1 MDNSKSNDLVSLAM
15 VNPDASLGDLM
26 ASGITASNTSVRP
39 EQDYVKNPVV
49 QNAQQFK
56 DNQGQF
62 SPAKFHKFYQS
73 TINQYNALAQ
83 EAPKASKWDIFAKPS
98 EKKWTPDYEIKQI
111 YNPDRVTNSMVE
123 VGKAGP
129 RTKSRAEIA
138 QTQQVWDP
146 VTRTYSD
153 APNNNFWGTLF
164 GDNEFLAQWDFD
176 ADAKGNP
183 TSDPNKIVYHQGEYK
198 LNDKGTYYYEKANG
212 RNIEGKQ
219 TLHVSDILT
228 DDDSFANKFDFID
241 SDGLT
246 KSPFGSIAKN
256 AALIGSM
263 YIPYVGPVIAGLSVA
278 QQGLKLFSTF
288 GKMLTSSDNSAMDR
302 LAGFAD
308 KTDFF
313 HTQSEYANEHP
324 WTWENMINMVG
335 DTMGQLKQQRFLFEY
350 APAAFK
356 GTTGINTENQAKKV
370 AQITADLNKGNKAI
384 LDNSSLKLKNFEGI
398 EDAVRNM
405 QNKELMMNNQQI
417 ANKMVEDYMKQ
428 YYKIGEIISK
438 TYMTGITVQDMYQEA
453 KNAGASDQ
461 VAMGLTM
468 GYAAAEAKL
477 LNTGIGEWVL
487 PELRAQRNIAKN
499 IVKSMA
505 DGSIKALNSKAE
517 QTASSEAK
525 RGFIKEVF
533 NIGKDIFSGSNN
545 VIKNSENGVF
555 KKTLMGNVANALGE
569 GTEEVTEEVL
579 ADVVRGAH
587 DLATWLSGSKQKD
600 MLNMNGWQTRYAMNF
615 LGGFVGGGTHSV
627 FQNYNTFKTY
637 SNLSSDDAVKEVISM
652 VRNNNQDQLYDA
664 LDKLDFGNKNLSTQ
678 LVQDE
683 EGTYGYG
690 VGTDKDNQNDI
701 IKNAV
706 RQQIKLIETTL
717 NESGANVSNESLLNE
732 ATLRQLK
739 YSSLMQT
746 KTAGKYLETFNNETA
761 KLVKLKQ
768 QISDYKS
775 SFSDKDKRESNDNN
789 SDYEAGLQPL
799 LDQYKEQQQKVK
811 DLADGKNAASFM
823 TTALLETNPEILKEF
838 NDGVTFETFVQ
849 SQTGKTID
857 TITDSEKSDLMSR
870 YQTYLKTDA
879 ADDVQIAAT
888 QYLTLSRKVFGGEN
902 SVIDKYNL
910 DSDSAQQAQKVVK
923 KIYDSIDTL
932 RTANENVLEGN
943 PILYG
948 GIHVLNPRA
957 NESLSLLRG
966 IVDDSLLD
974 EYDTKIN
981 ETAKYYQDKFS
992 ELNNRKTDE
1001 AYSDKNKQADIN
1013 SLTLEA
1019 NTTMDLMQNIFMAKI
1034 IPNLVNKEI
1043 SRGWANRATKEYLNN
1058 LIEKVQERVRKL
1070 DSKVSDA
1077 SNLQDPM
1084 SLEESAYKA
1093 LGVKSWIEYN
1103 DDSFGN
1109 DELIIHDL
1117 NQKLPELKQILEN
1130 LNESLENINKV
1141 GVSPVE
1147 QLLNKFILDV
1157 TGDPVTIDTLLG
1169 GEGGLESIL
1178 AAFKTNLNGFTIQD
1192 ELKLYQLRQAIKA
1205 TQMMHALIQGMRT
1218 DNIGHTIATKF
1229 DTGNYIQNFDLFGV
1243 NATLNNIHKGS
1254 QNDESWKDLP
1264 TIEGEKANELLQ
1276 DLRLI
1281 SQRLNFFLTLHEQN
1295 KNSKLIMQPKI
1306 AVQSTLNLYRKVQ
1319 KLVIG
1324 ALPDDQWDKSMF
1336 ATLPNLKT
1344 FSGLNLEPGENDQ
1357 DNIDIPMEQLYADR
1371 IAMDNAIYE
1380 FYQVNIE
1387 NGSHSIE
1394 ELIDE
1399 KTWNLFN
1406 SKESELTSDKTNTVD
1421 DIDFYYYLSA
1431 RAALKASDFYNAY
1444 KGYISDTIAPIF
1456 AQEMGVYL
1464 GVAHVVNGNT
1474 ISAFNEALKNKM
1486 LSIIDSKD
1494 FEGRAQIIQKY
1505 LGTVD
1510 GVAKLL
1516 ATESSKKYLK
1526 ELIGPKFSNIIFIEG
1541 KAGTGKTAA
1550 VINMI
1555 ASIINNDWISQSTWV
1570 VNNTHANADKLA
1582 KNLSIKTDKV
1592 FDGKELLEFISTYEY
1607 PERVNDVL
1615 QYEKGKHYDFDVN
1628 GNLVPK
1634 AQLKSVGNVPNVIFI
1649 DEVSRFTD
1657 NELNIIN
1664 SFARKNGISVITAG
1678 DLNQISA
1685 KGKGILDIKD
1695 ALDELRKVDTKAANW
1710 VAKQI
1715 KDTPNQFEVK
1725 MAIERQQLTHSF
1737 RLKNSLRTANVQS
1750 TTNGNTIEAL
1760 IKNGKGPIQLNYFE
1774 SFDKEYILSGTK
1786 IVNYS
1791 DLVGNFSPEEVTKTL
1806 DGLISTVKRQS
1817 NGTIAEEDKIGY
1829 IYQKEGTTLYNLINS
1844 PKYKDFFQKHQGG
1857 NSQGLESDYY
1867 VIELDPSENQD
1878 SQEFMKSLYTGI
1890 TRARKGSLLLTSQIV
1905 GPYDNILNKSMDE
1918 ATELEPMPAGDIKHQ
1933 SELVKHALDTIEGED
1948 LKLIERTKYEDD
1960 IKPQDDKPT
1969 KKDDGNTTQ
1978 VTIDT
1983 FTKQVFV
1990 FEQQL
1995 KDFID
2000 SEVNRKLEELIA
2012 DTPDLDKE
2020 KTRQELYEKLLSYIS
2035 DKRIENG
2042 LPDIDSIIHN
2052 ILSEFSNTQ
2061 DNKQKL
2067 LDLSSQDDD
2076 TKDDEKQDESTIDE
2090 VVTNELNGNQNKV
2103 EEVLDKA
2110 NNSIIVPQSIK
2121 QNILYSFNSLSLGG
2135 YKINAGQLVPT
2146 NPKIKDRI
2154 DGVDGIIKLATLA
2167 GKDTNIYLNNPDKTI
2182 EIISKIQSIVR
2193 YATSKKELNNKL
2205 KILIFKEFGLSID
2218 RLSCD
2223 FMFKSSVSSPLAE
2236 QHTQFQRFAKDPELE
2251 TPLYNKVIDREHSR
2265 GFRKEIV
2272 ASIAID
2278 GNGYTFETSVMALNS
2293 PITKGLQS
2301 YEDKPYYPNVYAAL
2315 TDTNIKSMFNRVVK
2329 IVAEKIALK
2338 DGDPNLH
2345 NLFQLYLLSQAAI
2358 YKLDDN
2364 WLPSTSLVNYGVQYA
2379 GDAGLLQLNGWWAP
2393 NLLISLREL
2402 SSQQNIRISKV
2413 LVSRNSSITIND
2425 ENGVITVPVSPKEF
2439 GDTAGYPFVLITDNL
2454 ELNEQRMYEQYIR
2467 QLQNPNDP
2475 KIVKQLFVLP
2485 PTVSFDDY
2493 IETLKAF
2500 NDSDVKG
2507 VRPQGN
2513 NYTIY
2518 NVWQALLKSDEQ
2530 KIKAKIIEY
2539 FDQETWEKFKQAIDS
2554 IESTGRDYKK
2564 GTQILNTTENWGRG
2578 SFGKDTTVE
2587 RNLIYMLRYICFP
2600 DAYDAKL
2607 AGSKFVESQD
2617 FQDFRSIFNRSQYKI
2632 RENIKIDTDHSL
2644 GDFNYAKIN
2653 GYTIK
2658 GKDIEVGNKITTSAY
2673 LDTSSLKEFL
2683 NKVVE
2688 QTYTQFSKDPKKT
2701 IEDLAAEAYRTGGA
2715 RWNYLGG
2722 PLVLR
2727 DYYTG
2732 AKKFTLSGSSQ
2743 KVEIYKPSDEYS
2755 SLKEDFEDKLPA
2767 IDYNSIQSQEQL
2779 ESLEANA
2786 FKQLCININ
2795 SDVNMSQFA
2804 YIDSNGNFQI
2814 TEENDLLL
2822 GHIQDNENGNI
2833 AINGVLYELNT
2844 YNNQISL
2851 DEIKENSETMVST
2864 SFPNINLSDEDVL
2877 YITKGLGSPAEVIQF
2892 SSRLSKNVNRNVSER
2907 LLNIEQQISSTD
2919 DIETLRQLAL
2929 NKIQEY
2935 INIYREN
2942 TQEALRENK
2951 ANEIKSNDATL
2962 QEQLRNY
2969 FKNNTEEDIVQE
2981 NRCDSIIINLL

>member
-1 MDNSKSNDLVSLAM
+1 MENNKANDLVSLAM

-26 ASGITASNTSVRP
+26 ASGITANNTSIRP
-39 EQDYVKNPVV
+39 EQDYIKNPVV

-62 SPAKFHKFYQS
+62 SPAKFHNFYQS

-83 EAPKASKWDIFAKPS
+83 ETPQASKWDIFAKPS
-98 EKKWTPDYEIKQI
+98 EKKWTPDYDIKQI

-146 VTRTYSD
+146 KTRTYSD

-176 ADAKGNP
+176 ADANGNP
-183 TSDPNKIVYHQGEYK
+183 ISDPNKIVYHQGEYK

-263 YIPYVGPVIAGLSVA
+263 YIPYVGPVVASLSVA
-278 QQGLKLFSTF
+278 QQGLKLFSVF
-288 GKMLTSSDNSAMDR
+288 GKMLTSSDNSTMDR
-302 LAGFAD
+302 LNGFAD

-313 HTQSEYANEHP
+313 HTQSEAASEQP
-324 WTWENMINMVG
+324 WALENMINMFG

-370 AQITADLNKGNKAI
+370 AQITDELNKGNKAI
-384 LDNSSLKLKNFEGI
+384 LDSSSLKLKNFEGI
-398 EDAVRNM
+398 EPAVRNM
-405 QNKELMMNNQQI
+405 QNQALLMNNQTI

-453 KNAGASDQ
+453 KNSGASDQ

-477 LNTGIGEWVL
+477 LNTSISEWVL

-505 DGSIKALNSKAE
+505 DGSIKALNNKVD

-545 VIKNSENGVF
+545 IIKNSENGVF

-627 FQNYNTFKTY
+627 FQDYNAFKTY
-637 SNLSSDDAVKEVISM
+637 SNISSDDAVKEVISM

-683 EGTYGYG
+683 DGTYGYG
-690 VGTDKDNQNDI
+690 VGTEKDNQNDI

-717 NESGANVSNESLLNE
+717 NEAGANVSNQSLLNND
-732 ATLRQLK
+732 TLQQLK
-739 YSSLMQT
+739 YSALLQT
-746 KTAGKYLETFNNETA
+746 KTSGKYLETFNNETA

-768 QISDYKS
+768 QINDYKS

-811 DLADGKNAASFM
+811 DIAEGKNAASFM

-849 SQTGKTID
+849 AQTGKTID

-879 ADDVQIAAT
+879 ADDVQIAAA
-888 QYLTLSRKVFGGEN
+888 QYLALSRKVFGGEN
-902 SVIDKYNL
+902 GVIDQYKL

-932 RTANENVLEGN
+932 RTANGNVLEGN
-943 PILYG
+943 PLLYG

-957 NESLSLLRG
+957 NESISLLRG
-966 IVDDSLLD
+966 IVDDSILD
-974 EYDTKIN
+974 EYDAKIN

-992 ELNNRKTDE
+992 ELNERKTDE
-1001 AYSDKNKQADIN
+1001 TYSDKNKQADIN

-1043 SRGWANRATKEYLNN
+1043 SRGWSNRATKEYLNN
-1058 LIEKVQERVRKL
+1058 LIEQVQERIVKL

-1077 SNLQDPM
+1077 SNSQDPM
-1084 SLEESAYKA
+1084 LLEESAYKA
-1093 LGVKSWIEYN
+1093 LGVKSWTEYN

-1109 DELIIHDL
+1109 DELIIKNL
-1117 NQKLPELKQILEN
+1117 EQKMFELGELLKG
-1130 LNESLENINKV
+1130 LNESLENVNKV

-1157 TGDPVTIDTLLG
+1157 TGDPVTINTLLG

-1178 AAFKTNLNGFTIQD
+1178 AAFKTNLNGFTISD
-1192 ELKLYQLRQAIKA
+1192 ELKLYQLRQAVKA

-1218 DNIGHTIATKF
+1218 DNVGHTIATKF

-1243 NATLNNIHKGS
+1243 NTTLNNIHKES
-1254 QNDESWKDLP
+1254 KNDDSWEDLP
-1264 TIEGEKANELLQ
+1264 TIEGEKAEELLS

-1281 SQRLNFFLTLHEQN
+1281 SQRLNFLLTLHEQN

-1336 ATLPNLKT
+1336 ATLPNLKM

-1387 NGSHSIE
+1387 NGNHSIE
-1394 ELIDE
+1394 ELLDE
-1399 KTWNLFN
+1399 KTWNLFD
-1406 SKESELTSDKTNTVD
+1406 SKESELTSDRTNTID

-1474 ISAFNEALKNKM
+1474 VSAFNEALKNKM

-1505 LGTVD
+1505 LHTVD
-1510 GVAKLL
+1510 GVSKLL
-1516 ATESSKKYLK
+1516 ATESGKKYLK

-1615 QYEKGKHYDFDVN
+1615 QYEKGKHYDFDAN

-1634 AQLKSVGNVPNVIFI
+1634 AQIKSVGSVPNVIFI

-1664 SFARKNGISVITAG
+1664 TFARKNGISVITAG

-1685 KGKGILDIKD
+1685 KGKGIFDIKD
-1695 ALDELRKVDTKAANW
+1695 ALEELKKVDNNAAKWWISENTENTE
-1710 VAKQI
+1710 KN
-1715 KDTPNQFEVK
+1715 PNQLEIK
-1725 MAIERQQLTHSF
+1725 MSIERQQLTRSF

-1760 IKNGKGPIQLNYFE
+1760 IKDGKGPIQLSYFE
-1774 SFDKEYILSGTK
+1774 SFDKEYTLSGTK

-1791 DLVGNFSPEEVTKTL
+1791 DSMGHFNPEEVTKTL
-1806 DGLISTVKRQS
+1806 DGLISTVKRQT

-1829 IYQKEGTTLYNLINS
+1829 IYQKEGTALYNLINS

-1867 VIELDPSENQD
+1867 IIELDPSEKQN
-1878 SQEFMKSLYTGI
+1878 SQEFMQALYTGI
-1890 TRARKGSLLLTSQIV
+1890 TRAKKGSLLLTSQIV
-1905 GPYDNILNKSMDE
+1905 GPYDHILNKSMDE
-1918 ATELEPMPAGDIKHQ
+1918 ATELEPMPAGDIKYQ
-1933 SELVKHALDTIEGED
+1933 SELVKHALDNIEGED
-1948 LKLIERTKYEDD
+1948 LKLIERTKYEDTT
-1960 IKPQDDKPT
+1960 KPQDDKPT
-1969 KKDDGNTTQ
+1969 KEDDGDNTE

-1990 FEQQL
+1990 SEQQL
-1995 KDFID
+1995 KEFVD
-2000 SEVNRKLEELIA
+2000 SKVNKKLEELVA

-2042 LPDIDSIIHN
+2042 LPNIDSIINN
-2052 ILSEFSNTQ
+2052 ILSEFNNPQ
-2061 DNKQKL
+2061 DDKKKL
-2067 LDLSSQDDD
+2067 PDLSSQDD
-2076 TKDDEKQDESTIDE
+2076 TKDNEKQDDE
-2090 VVTNELNGNQNKV
+2090 VVTNELNGNQDKV
-2103 EEVLDKA
+2103 EKVVDKA
-2110 NNSIIVPQSIK
+2110 NDSVIVPQSIK
-2121 QNILYSFNSLSLGG
+2121 QNLLYTFNSLSLGG
-2135 YKINAGQLVPT
+2135 YQVNGDQLVPI
-2146 NPKIKDRI
+2146 NPNIKDRI

-2167 GKDTNIYLNNPDKTI
+2167 GKDPNIYLSNPNKTI
-2182 EIISKIQSIVR
+2182 EFISRIQSIIR
-2193 YATSKKELNNKL
+2193 YATSKQELNNKL
-2205 KILIFKEFGLSID
+2205 KILISKEFGLPMDMVI
-2218 RLSCD
+2218 SCD
-2223 FMFKSSVSSPLAE
+2223 FMLKSSISSDLA
-2236 QHTQFQRFAKDPELE
+2236 QKYPQFQRFAKDPEQE
-2251 TPLYNKVIDREHSR
+2251 IPLYNKILDREHSR
-2265 GFRKEIV
+2265 SFRKEIV
-2272 ASIAID
+2272 ASIAIN
-2278 GNGYTFETSVMALNS
+2278 GNGYTFETPVVALNS

-2301 YEDKPYYPNVYAAL
+2301 QENKPYYPNVYAVL
-2315 TDTNIKSMFNRVVK
+2315 TDNNIKRIFDRVVK
-2329 IVAEKIALK
+2329 IVAEKLALK

-2364 WLPSTSLVNYGVQYA
+2364 WLPSTSLVNYGIQYA
-2379 GDAGLLQLNGWWAP
+2379 GDAGFFQLNGWFIP
-2393 NLLISLREL
+2393 NSMISLREL
-2402 SSQQNIRISKV
+2402 SSQSNLRVSRV
-2413 LVSRNSSITIND
+2413 LVSRTSSITIND
-2425 ENGVITVPVSPKEF
+2425 ENGVLTVPVSPKEF
-2439 GDTAGYPFVLITDNL
+2439 GDTAGYPFVLVTDNL
-2454 ELNEQRMYEQYIR
+2454 ELNEQQMYEQYIH

-2485 PTVSFDDY
+2485 PKVSFDDY

-2507 VRPQGN
+2507 VRPSGN

-2673 LDTSSLKEFL
+2673 LDTSSMEEFL
-2683 NKVVE
+2683 SKVVE
-2688 QTYTQFSKDPKKT
+2688 QTYTQFSKDPKKS
-2701 IEDLAAEAYRTGGA
+2701 IEDLAAEAYRTGTSN
-2715 RWNYLGG
+2715 WYNLGG

-2743 KVEIYKPSDEYS
+2743 KVESYKPSNEYS
-2755 SLKEDFEDKLPA
+2755 ALKEDFGDKLPTL
-2767 IDYNSIQSQEQL
+2767 DYNSIQSQEQL

-2833 AINGVLYELNT
+2833 SINGVLYELNT
-2844 YNNQISL
+2844 YNNQITL
-2851 DEIKENSETMVST
+2851 DEIKENSEPKVST
-2864 SFPNINLSDEDVL
+2864 SFPEINLSDEDVL
-2877 YITKGLGSPAEVIQF
+2877 YITKGLGSPTEVVQF
-2892 SSRLSKNVNRNVSER
+2892 ASRLSKNVNRNVSER

-2929 NKIQEY
+2929 SKIQEY

-2942 TQEALRENK
+2942 TPEALRENK
-2951 ANEIKSNDATL
+2951 SNEIKSNDATL

-2969 FKNNTEEDIVQE
+2969 FKNNTEEDKINE

>member
-1 MDNSKSNDLVSLAM
+1 MDNNKANDLVSLAM

-26 ASGITASNTSVRP
+26 ASGITANNTSIRP
-39 EQDYVKNPVV
+39 EQDYIKNPVV

-62 SPAKFHKFYQS
+62 SPSKFHKFYQS

-83 EAPKASKWDIFAKPS
+83 ESPKASKWDIFAKPS

-111 YNPDRVTNSMVE
+111 YNPDRVTNSMIE

-164 GDNEFLAQWDFD
+164 GDNEFLAQWDFN

-183 TSDPNKIVYHQGEYK
+183 TNDPNKIVYHQGEYK

-324 WTWENMINMVG
+324 WAWENMINMIG

-356 GTTGINTENQAKKV
+356 GTTGISSENQAKKV

-398 EDAVRNM
+398 EDAARNM

-417 ANKMVEDYMKQ
+417 ANKMIEDYIQQ

-453 KNAGASDQ
+453 KNAGANDKL
-461 VAMGLTM
+461 ATGLTL

-505 DGSIKALNSKAE
+505 DGSIKALNNEVE
-517 QTASSEAK
+517 QAATTEAK
-525 RGFIKEVF
+525 RGLMKKMF
-533 NIGKDIFSGSNN
+533 NIGKDIFTGSNN

-555 KKTLMGNVANALGE
+555 KKTVLGNVANALGE
-569 GTEEVTEEVL
+569 GTEEVTEEIL
-579 ADVVRGAH
+579 ADVVRGVH
-587 DLATWLSGSKQKD
+587 DLGNWITGGKQKD

-615 LGGFVGGGTHSV
+615 IGGFIGGGTHSV
-627 FQNYNTFKTY
+627 FQDYNTFKTY

-683 EGTYGYG
+683 DGTYGYG

-746 KTAGKYLETFNNETA
+746 KTAGKYLETFNNETT

-799 LDQYKEQQQKVK
+799 LEQYKEQQQKVK

-849 SQTGKTID
+849 AQTGKTID

-879 ADDVQIAAT
+879 ADDVQIAAA
-888 QYLTLSRKVFGGEN
+888 QYLALSRKVFGGEN
-902 SVIDKYNL
+902 GIIDQYKL
-910 DSDSAQQAQKVVK
+910 DLDSAQQAQKIVK
-923 KIYDSIDTL
+923 KMYDSIDTL
-932 RTANENVLEGN
+932 RTVNANVLEGN
-943 PILYG
+943 SFLYG

-957 NESLSLLRG
+957 NESVSLLRG
-966 IVDDSLLD
+966 VVDDSILD
-974 EYDTKIN
+974 EYDSKLN
-981 ETAKYYQDKFS
+981 ETAKYYQDKFT
-992 ELNNRKTDE
+992 EINNRKTDE

-1013 SLTLEA
+1013 TLSLEA
-1019 NTTMDLMQNIFMAKI
+1019 NSAMDLMQNIFMAKI

-1043 SRGWANRATKEYLNN
+1043 ARGWSNRATKEYLNN
-1058 LIEKVQERVRKL
+1058 LIEQVQEKIKKL
-1070 DSKVSDA
+1070 DSNIQDT
-1077 SNLQDPM
+1077 SNSQDPM
-1084 SLEESAYKA
+1084 MLQEAAYKA
-1093 LGVKSWIEYN
+1093 LGVKSWTEYE

-1109 DELIIHDL
+1109 DELIIDDL
-1117 NQKLPELKQILEN
+1117 KQKLPELKQILEN
-1130 LNESLENINKV
+1130 LNDSLENINKI

-1178 AAFKTNLNGFTIQD
+1178 AAFKNNLNGFTISD
-1192 ELKLYQLRQAIKA
+1192 EFKLYQLRQAIKA

-1218 DNIGHTIATKF
+1218 DNVGHTIATKF

-1243 NATLNNIHKGS
+1243 NATLNNIHKGN
-1254 QNDESWKDLP
+1254 QNDDSWKDLP
-1264 TIEGEKANELLQ
+1264 TIEGEKAEELLS

-1281 SQRLNFFLTLHEQN
+1281 SQRLNFLLTLHEQN

-1306 AVQSTLNLYRKVQ
+1306 TVQSTLNLYRKVQ

-1324 ALPDDQWDKSMF
+1324 ALPDDKWDKSMF
-1336 ATLPNLKT
+1336 VDLPNLKT

-1387 NGSHSIE
+1387 NGNHSIE

-1399 KTWNLFN
+1399 KTWNLFE
-1406 SKESELTSDKTNTVD
+1406 SKESELTSDKTNTID

-1431 RAALKASDFYNAY
+1431 RAALKSSDFYNAY

-1494 FEGRAQIIQKY
+1494 FKGRAQIIQKY
-1505 LGTVD
+1505 LHSVD

-1516 ATESSKKYLK
+1516 ATESGKKYLK

-1550 VINMI
+1550 VLNMI
-1555 ASIINNDWISQSTWV
+1555 ASIINNDQISRSAWV
-1570 VNNTHANADKLA
+1570 VNNTHANASKLA
-1582 KNLSIKTDKV
+1582 KNLSLKSDKV

-1615 QYEKGKHYDFDVN
+1615 QYEKGKHYDFDAN
-1628 GNLVPK
+1628 GNLVLK
-1634 AQLKSVGNVPNVIFI
+1634 AQIKSVGNVPNVIFI

-1664 SFARKNGISVITAG
+1664 NFARKYGISVITAG

-1685 KGKGILDIKD
+1685 KGKGIFDIKD
-1695 ALDELRKVDTKAANW
+1695 ALEELRKVDTNAANW
-1710 VAKQI
+1710 GAKQTE
-1715 KDTPNQFEVK
+1715 KTPNQFEIK
-1725 MAIERQQLTHSF
+1725 MSIDRKQLTRSF
-1737 RLKNSLRTANVQS
+1737 RLKNSLRTANTQS
-1750 TTNGNTIEAL
+1750 TVNGNTIEAL
-1760 IKNGKGPIQLNYFE
+1760 IKEGKGSIKLNYFE
-1774 SFDKEYILSGTK
+1774 NFDKEYTLSGTK

-1791 DLVGNFSPEEVTKTL
+1791 DLTGNFDVEEVTKTL
-1806 DGLISTVKRQS
+1806 DGLISTVKRQA

-1829 IYQKEGTTLYNLINS
+1829 IYQKEGTKLYNLINS

-1857 NSQGLESDYY
+1857 NSQGLESDHY
-1867 VIELDPSENQD
+1867 VIELDLSENQS
-1878 SQEFMKSLYTGI
+1878 SQEFMQALYTGI

-1905 GPYDNILNKSMDE
+1905 GPYDHILNKSMDE

-1933 SELVKHALDTIEGED
+1933 SELVKHALEEVEGED
-1948 LKLIERTKYEDD
+1948 LKLIERTKYEDTN
-1960 IKPQDDKPT
+1960 KPQNNKPS
-1969 KKDDGNTTQ
+1969 KKDDNNNTQ

-1983 FTKQVFV
+1983 FTKQISV
-1990 FEQQL
+1990 FEEQL
-1995 KDFID
+1995 KDFVD
-2000 SEVNRKLEELIA
+2000 SKVNEELEKLIA
-2012 DTPDLDKE
+2012 NTPDLDKE
-2020 KTRQELYEKLLSYIS
+2020 KTRQDLYKKLLQYIS
-2035 DKRIENG
+2035 DKRVKNG
-2042 LPDIDSIIHN
+2042 LPNIDSIINN
-2052 ILSEFSNTQ
+2052 ILSEFNSPQ
-2061 DNKQKL
+2061 DDKNKL
-2067 LDLSSQDDD
+2067 PDLSSQDD
-2076 TKDDEKQDESTIDE
+2076 TKDNEKQDIDDE
-2090 VVTNELNGNQNKV
+2090 VETNELNGNQDKV
-2103 EEVLDKA
+2103 EKVVDKA
-2110 NNSIIVPQSIK
+2110 NDSVIVPQSIK
-2121 QNILYSFNSLSLGG
+2121 QNLLYSFNSLTLGR
-2135 YKINAGQLVPT
+2135 YQIHEGQLVPI
-2146 NPKIKDRI
+2146 NPNIKDRI

-2167 GKDTNIYLNNPDKTI
+2167 GKEDPNIYLNNPNKVV
-2182 EIISKIQSIVR
+2182 ELLSRIQSIIR
-2193 YATSKKELNNKL
+2193 YATSKQELNDKL
-2205 KILIFKEFGLSID
+2205 KILINKEFGLPID

-2223 FMFKSSVSSPLAE
+2223 FMLKSSIPSDLA
-2236 QHTQFQRFAKDPELE
+2236 QKYPQFQRFAKDPEQE
-2251 TPLYNKVIDREHSR
+2251 IPLFNKVLDKEHSKS
-2265 GFRKEIV
+2265 FRKEIV

-2278 GNGYTFETSVMALNS
+2278 GAGYTFETPILSLNS
-2293 PITKGLQS
+2293 PITKGLQT
-2301 YEDKPYYPNVYAAL
+2301 YEDKPYYPNVYSVL
-2315 TDTNIKSMFNRVVK
+2315 NDNNIKSMFNRVVK
-2329 IVAEKIALK
+2329 IVAEKLALK

-2345 NLFQLYLLSQAAI
+2345 NLFQLYLLSQAAV

-2364 WLPSTSLVNYGVQYA
+2364 WLPGTSLINYGVQYA
-2379 GDAGLLQLNGWWAP
+2379 GDTGFLQSNGWWVP
-2393 NLLISLREL
+2393 NSMISLREL
-2402 SSQQNIRISKV
+2402 ASQPNLRVSKV
-2413 LVSRNSSITIND
+2413 LISRNSSITIND
-2425 ENGVITVPVSPKEF
+2425 ENGILTVPVSPKEF
-2439 GDTAGYPFVLITDNL
+2439 GNTAGYPFVLFTDNL
-2454 ELNEQRMYEQYIR
+2454 ELNEQQMYEQYIH

-2485 PTVSFDDY
+2485 PKVSFDDY

-2507 VRPQGN
+2507 VRPSGN
-2513 NYTIY
+2513 NHTIY

-2617 FQDFRSIFNRSQYKI
+2617 FQEFRAIFNSSKYEI
-2632 RENIKIDTDHSL
+2632 RENVKIDSDHSL

-2673 LDTSSLKEFL
+2673 LDTSSLEEFL
-2683 NKVVE
+2683 SKVVN
-2688 QTYTQFSKDPKKT
+2688 QTYTQFSKDPKKS
-2701 IEDLAAEAYRTGGA
+2701 IEDLAEEAYKTGA
-2715 RWNYLGG
+2715 AKWYNLGG

-2732 AKKFTLSGSSQ
+2732 VKKFTLSDSAQ
-2743 KVEIYKPSDEYS
+2743 KVESFKPSNVYTD
-2755 SLKEDFEDKLPA
+2755 LKEDFGDKLPV
-2767 IDYNSIQSQEQL
+2767 IDYSSIQSQEQL
-2779 ESLEANA
+2779 EALEAEA

-2795 SDVNMSQFA
+2795 SDDTIPNFA

-2814 TEENDLLL
+2814 TEENDLLY
-2822 GHIQDNENGNI
+2822 GYVQNNEDGTVTI
-2833 AINGVLYELNT
+2833 DGVLYELNT
-2844 YNNQISL
+2844 YNDQITL
-2851 DEIKENSETMVST
+2851 DEIKESSEPMVST

-2877 YITKGLGSPAEVIQF
+2877 YITKGLGSPTEVVQF
-2892 SSRLSKNVNRNVSER
+2892 ASRLSKNVNRNVSER

-2929 NKIQEY
+2929 SKIQEY

-2942 TQEALRENK
+2942 TPEALRENK
-2951 ANEIKSNDATL
+2951 SNEIKSNDATL

-2981 NRCDSIIINLL
+2981 DRCDSIIINLL